1 MPVSHY
7 FNNYAANQTNEMRL
21 MEDVIVESIKIMGH
35 DCFYLPREAWSNDD
49 TILGENVT
57 SKFNRAYTIEM
68 YLANVEGYEGDGDFF
83 SKFGLEIRDTS
94 NFILSR
100 RSFDRYVPSSIAIRP
115 REGDLIFVPVLQKIF
130 EIKFVEEEL
139 MFFSLGKRTPY
150 IYELRCELFRYSNEN
165 IDTGVEEVD
174 HVEHTLAYTIKL
186 DMSQGNGNNFRAN
199 EIVYQGANLAYA
211 TATAEVKEWTPQ
223 TNVLLLMN
231 IKGDFTANAQLIG
244 VTSNARFT
252 AASVDSIGDYL
263 DYDLYDNRQLQNE
276 ANTFI
281 DFSETNPFGTP

>member
-100 RSFDRYVPSSIAIRP
+100 RAFERYVPSSIAIRP

-165 IDTGVEEVD
+165 IDTGIEEVD

-186 DMSQGNGNNFRAN
+186 DMNNGNGNNFRSN

-231 IKGDFTANAQLIG
+231 IKGDFTANGQLIG
-244 VTSNARFT
+244 TTSNARFNIAT
-252 AASVDSIGDYL
+252 VDSIGDYL